1 MKRLY
6 VILKSLEMKVTRG
19 NKLLKAS
26 TLTEV
31 LVTMVVSGSLI
42 FALYEG
48 IVSLPRMF
56 RKAES
61 GGFHEEISSLEA
73 VDLLRMRSDSL
84 ALTAEGIVSF
94 RNGRPSDTLALDYPD
109 PFLRPLG
116 RPVTSVK
123 SSKSQTPVL
132 THESVPSPDFT
143 FKGII
148 SSDSGTKAMIVR
160 GGELLMIEKGDR
172 VGQFDV
178 VSYSPDTLMLKWKG
192 HKIEMKSR

>member
-1 MKRLY
+1 
-6 VILKSLEMKVTRG
+6 
-19 NKLLKAS
+19 
-26 TLTEV
+26 
-31 LVTMVVSGSLI
+31 
-42 FALYEG
+42 
-48 IVSLPRMF
+48 
-56 RKAES
+56 
-61 GGFHEEISSLEA
+61 
-73 VDLLRMRSDSL
+73 MRSDSL
-84 ALTAEGIVSF
+84 ALTAEGMVSF